1 MGERPRNWRRW
12 VRRGAV
18 VAALGLVVL
27 VLARNTLIDWISG
40 NSEHRGVHQPEEGLS
55 TEARALVDRCLADLD
70 PELLIDHHAHL
81 AGTGEGSDCWVN
93 PRMRSPRHFRDWLRF
108 QTYRSAAGMEEG
120 EPDQAFV
127 DNLAGLLRAEPRPPR
142 ALLLAF
148 DYRYG
153 LDGVP
158 IEERSEFYVP
168 NDYVLGVRDADPEV
182 FLAAASIHPYR
193 ADAIEELERVHA
205 AGVRVL
211 KWLPS
216 AQGIDLAHERCAPFY
231 EACAR
236 LEVALLI
243 HAGAEQAVHAEEDQA
258 LGNPLLL
265 RHPLGAGVRVI
276 AAHCASLGED
286 EDLDDPGRPLVSSFQ
301 LLVRL
306 LEEPEWEGLLY
317 GEISTVTQRNRFP
330 LMLAELLQRQDLHP
344 RLINGSDWPLPG
356 VNLLYSTRALQKAGF
371 LTEEERGH
379 LNEIY
384 QWNPLLFDLCLKRT
398 VRAPETGERFLT
410 GVFQAQFAVDGR

>member
-1 MGERPRNWRRW
+1 M
-12 VRRGAV
+12 
-18 VAALGLVVL
+18 L
-27 VLARNTLIDWISG
+27 VLARGALIDWIAGYSV
-40 NSEHRGVHQPEEGLS
+40 HRAVHAPEEGLS
-55 TEARALVDRCLADLD
+55 AEAQALVERCLAGLD
-70 PELLIDHHAHL
+70 PALLIDHHAHL

-93 PRMRSPRHFRDWLRF
+93 PRLRSPRHLRDWLRF
-108 QTYRSAAGMEEG
+108 QTYRSAAGMEG
-120 EPDQAFV
+120 GDPDIVFV

-153 LDGVP
+153 LDGAR

-168 NDYVLGVRDADPEV
+168 NDYVLGIRDAHPDL

-193 ADAIEELERVHA
+193 SDAIEELERVHA

-216 AQGIDLAHERCAPFY
+216 AQGIDMASPRCGPFF

-236 LEVALLI
+236 LEVALLV
-243 HAGAEQAVHAEEDQA
+243 HAGAELAVDAAEDQG

-265 RHPLGAGVRVI
+265 RHPLRAGVRVI

-286 EDLDDPGRPLVSSFQ
+286 EDLDDPGRPLTSSFD
-301 LLVRL
+301 LFVRL

-330 LMLAELLQRQDLHP
+330 LVLAELLRRQDLHA

-356 VNLLYSTRALQKAGF
+356 VNLLYSTRALQRGGF
-371 LTEEERGH
+371 LSEDERTL
-379 LNEIY
+379 LNEVY

-398 VRAPETGERFLT
+398 VRAPESGERFLDE
-410 GVFQAQFAVDGR
+410 VFHAKFAVEGI